1 MPSDTNRVELAF
13 FNETIA
19 GTVATVSSP
28 ITYFALPFTGTTDM
42 GSTPETVVSDVIRS
56 DRQVTDL
63 IKVNESISGSFDS
76 ELIPGAYLNNLL
88 NGAIQADISD
98 TVAEAA
104 LCSSTTVTVAGKTF
118 TVGGSYSATPSVGEW
133 VEITSGAVTEYH
145 RLTAAT
151 SSVLTIEGTTSLNTG
166 TMTIT
171 RAGSAYNGTT
181 KYPMTFKRTFTDA
194 TIYEYLAGMEVD
206 TFSVTASSSSI
217 VTYSL
222 GLVGMN
228 YQILTSALTSTST
241 GTFPTAGPFN
251 ASSNVATIG
260 EDGTGLQV
268 CTELTMEIANNLRE
282 RNVIGTTG
290 AHSIGSGEFNVSG
303 QLSVYFEDEA
313 LIDKLRNNTTTSIS
327 FGFTD
332 GNGAAVIF
340 DMPAVKFTE
349 GVPEVGGKNDDVMLN
364 LGYQAFRDPT
374 LGYTLRISNFA

>member
-13 FNETIA
+13 FNETTA
-19 GTVATVSSP
+19 GTVAVG
-28 ITYFALPFTGTTDM
+28 TYNALPFTGTTDM

-76 ELIPGAYLNNLL
+76 ELIPGTYLTVLT
-88 NGAIQADISD
+88 AAACQADVSSN
-98 TVAEAA
+98 VVEAA
-104 LCSSTTVTVAGKTF
+104 LCTGVSVTVAGQTF
-118 TVGGSYSATPSVGEW
+118 TIGTGSYAATPSVGEW
-133 VEITSGAVTEYH
+133 VEITKGGVTEYH

-151 SSVLTIEGTTSLNTG
+151 STVLTIEGSTSLTTG
-166 TMTIT
+166 SMTIT
-171 RAGSAYNGTT
+171 RAASFYNGTT

-217 VTYSL
+217 VTYSV

-228 YQILTSALTSTST
+228 YQILTSPIGSTTT

-260 EDGTGLQV
+260 EAGTGLQV
-268 CTELTMEIANNLRE
+268 CTEVTMEIANNLRE

-313 LIDKLRNNTTTSIS
+313 LLTKLLNNTTTSLS

-332 GNGAAVIF
+332 GNGAAIIF
-340 DMPAVKFTE
+340 DMPAIKFTE

-374 LGYTLRISNFA
+374 LDYTLRVSTFV

>member
-13 FNETIA
+13 YGEVTA
-19 GTVATVSSP
+19 GTVATG
-28 ITYFALPFTGTTDM
+28 TYFALPFTGTTDM

-76 ELIPGAYLNNLL
+76 ELIPGDYLNNLMY
-88 NGAIQADISD
+88 AASQADLSNLV
-98 TVAEAA
+98 TEAA
-104 LCSSTTVTVAGKTF
+104 LCSSVSVTVAGQTF
-118 TVGGSYSATPSVGEW
+118 TIGTGTYSATPSAGEW

-151 SSVLTIEGTTSLNTG
+151 STVLTIEGTTNLVTS

-228 YQILTSALTSTST
+228 YQILTAPIASTST
-241 GTFPTAGPFN
+241 GTFPTSGPFN

-260 EDGTGLQV
+260 EGGTGLQV

-303 QLSVYFEDEA
+303 QLSVYFEDET
-313 LIDKLRNNTTTSIS
+313 LIDKLRNNTTSSIS

-332 GNGAAVIF
+332 GNGAAIIF

-374 LGYTLRISNFA
+374 LGYTLRTSTFAA

>member
-13 FNETIA
+13 FPETVAA
-19 GTVATVSSP
+19 GTVATG
-28 ITYFALPFTGTTDM
+28 TYNALPFTGTTDM

-63 IKVNESISGSFDS
+63 IKVNESVSGSFDS
-76 ELIPGAYLNNLL
+76 ELIPGTYLNQLL
-88 NGAIQADISD
+88 ISAVQADIGSY
-98 TVAEAA
+98 VAETQIA
-104 LCSSTTVTVAGKTF
+104 SGTVTVSGQTF
-118 TVGGSYSATPSVGEW
+118 TGTFSPVPSVGEW
-133 VEITSGAVTEYH
+133 VEITKGAVTEYH

-151 SSVLTIEGTTSLNTG
+151 STVLTIEGTTAHTSG

-171 RAGSAYNGTT
+171 RAASRYNGTT

-217 VTYSL
+217 VTYSM

-228 YQILTSALTSTST
+228 YQIRNSAIASTAT
-241 GTFPTAGPFN
+241 GAFPTAGPFN

-260 EDGTGLQV
+260 EAGTGLQV

-313 LIDKLRNNTTTSIS
+313 LINKLRNNTTTSIS

-349 GVPEVGGKNDDVMLN
+349 GVPEIGGKNDDVMLN